1 MHRALKSIENALEI
15 RRHILTAFEETESA
29 TDERTRR
36 SLLTFLIVA
45 SGPTGVELA
54 GAIAE
59 LARYG
64 MDGDAHS
71 GHSDETRRL
80 SHTCSVCAALP

>member
-1 MHRALKSIENALEI
+1 MSGHINDRALKSIENALEI
-15 RRHILTAFEETESA
+15 RRRILTAFEEAESA

-36 SLLTFLIVA
+36 LLLTFLVVGG
-45 SGPTGVELA
+45 GPTGVELA

-64 MDGDAHS
+64 MG
-71 GHSDETRRL
+71 R
-80 SHTCSVCAALP
+80 